1 MKLLD
6 KKSCCTQWLSKRQLC
21 ENANIRL
28 FNNSLQNIC
37 SIAQY
42 EKENLWPDNLKN
54 KLLLF
59 ITDVYIYDIK
69 KAGEKMLMHV
79 SS

>member
-6 KKSCCTQWLSKRQLC
+6 KLKSCCTQWLSKRQLC

-42 EKENLWPDNLKN
+42 ER
-54 KLLLF
+54 KLV
-59 ITDVYIYDIK
+59 T
-69 KAGEKMLMHV
+69 
-79 SS
+79 